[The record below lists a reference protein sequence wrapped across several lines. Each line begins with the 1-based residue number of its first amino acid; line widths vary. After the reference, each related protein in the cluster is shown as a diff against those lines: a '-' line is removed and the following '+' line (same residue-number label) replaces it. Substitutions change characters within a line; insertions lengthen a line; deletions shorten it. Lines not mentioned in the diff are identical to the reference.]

1 MTNFANIPF
10 LTLLCN
16 HLFLPLFYSAFGGGM
31 KQVLADY
38 IDYLVDW
45 AIYIVQ
51 NKNLEYTKPQLGPVR
66 KDPAQTIFS

>member
-1 MTNFANIPF
+1 M
-10 LTLLCN
+10 
-16 HLFLPLFYSAFGGGM
+16 AFGGGM

-38 IDYLVDW
+38 IDFLVDW
-45 AIYIVQ
+45 AIHIVQ